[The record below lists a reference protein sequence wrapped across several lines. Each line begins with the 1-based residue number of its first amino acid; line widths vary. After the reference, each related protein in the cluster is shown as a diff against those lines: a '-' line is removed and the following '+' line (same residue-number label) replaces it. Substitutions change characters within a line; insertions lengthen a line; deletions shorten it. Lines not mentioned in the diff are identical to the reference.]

1 MDTKRLHRFHKA
13 IIFFHECLL
22 SILLHALTP
31 LTSQEVHAL
40 CILRGWE
47 DALVRFHCPTQKPL
61 ILIQPFFMHDRIL
74 SQMDLSYSTT
84 DYTFQMQYLQKI
96 LLP

>member
-1 MDTKRLHRFHKA
+1 MLWLHRVQKP

-31 LTSQEVHAL
+31 LTAQEVQAL
-40 CILRGWE
+40 GIFRGWE
-47 DALVRFHCPTQKPL
+47 DALVRFHCPTLPYPAFL
-61 ILIQPFFMHDRIL
+61 HDRIL
-74 SQMDLSYSTT
+74 SQMDLSYSST

-96 LLP
+96 FLP